1 MGKIEKFKFE
11 TLEVYQRTKRLAKRI
26 YLLTEDWPRK
36 YLYDLTSQ
44 FRRAILSALLN
55 IAEGNGRGKKEFAH
69 YLDIA
74 IGSYKE
80 CVALTDFAAELG
92 LIDTG
97 EREEI
102 YTELSEIVKML
113 QGLKKSLR

>member
-1 MGKIEKFKFE
+1 MEKFKFE

-26 YLLTEDWPRK
+26 YLLTENWPRK

-55 IAEGNGRGKKEFAH
+55 IAEGSGRGKGEFSH

-74 IGSYKE
+74 IGSCKE
-80 CVALTDFAAELG
+80 SVALIDLASELG
-92 LIDTG
+92 LIDKN
-97 EREEI
+97 EMEDLYI
-102 YTELSEIVKML
+102 ELSEIVKML